1 MNSASLREN
10 CVNIHPLIYG
20 LAKSFMFQPNQLQ
33 PLHEIISLWCKFI
46 VLVYWKESSLVKCS
60 AKPNSSDARISGVK
74 PPLASICILFQL
86 CWIFI

>member
-33 PLHEIISLWCKFI
+33 PLHEIISL
-46 VLVYWKESSLVKCS
+46 
-60 AKPNSSDARISGVK
+60 
-74 PPLASICILFQL
+74 
-86 CWIFI
+86 